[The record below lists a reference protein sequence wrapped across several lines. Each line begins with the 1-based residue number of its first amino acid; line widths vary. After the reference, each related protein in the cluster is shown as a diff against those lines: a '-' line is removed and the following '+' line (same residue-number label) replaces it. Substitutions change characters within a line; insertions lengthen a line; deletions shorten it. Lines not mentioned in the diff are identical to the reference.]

1 MGKPLA
7 FAIVGVFVWA
17 SFASAQMS
25 STNYQIRWDTFST
38 GGSDTSSSTS
48 YQLHDTVETGVAGT
62 STSSSYQLDQG
73 YRSGDF
79 AQIIKFDLFATS
91 SGTGRTAGAISG
103 NTVTVSSTSGL
114 VVDDYIS
121 VVEDYGTDN
130 VVAIGQITVVGTG
143 EVTVDEWKHAGTMP
157 VPDASGD
164 YVYELN
170 GASIGFGNLD
180 ATTVDLAVIGWEVT
194 VDNSNGYVVQVVEDG
209 NLRDGA
215 ASFSDVS
222 DGTVTAGSEEYGARS
237 SDTTLTD
244 SSFDTEDSAI
254 TTSFQDVDTES
265 TFAFESRDFLALKI
279 AAATTSTAGSY
290 GHTISVIA
298 SGNF

>member
-1 MGKPLA
+1 MGKNLA

-17 SFASAQMS
+17 SFASAQMGS
-25 STNYQIRWDTFST
+25 SNYQIRWDTFST

-48 YQLHDTVETGVAGT
+48 YQLHDTVESGVAGT

-91 SGTGRTAGAISG
+91 SGTGRAAGVISG

-114 VVDDYIS
+114 VVGDYIS

-130 VVAIGQITVVGTG
+130 ITAIGQIAVVGVG

-157 VPDASGD
+157 VLNASND

-170 GASIGFGNLD
+170 GAAISFGSLD
-180 ATTVDLAVIGWEVT
+180 DTTVDLAVIGWEVT
-194 VDNSNGYVVQVVEDG
+194 IDNSNGYVVQVVEDG

-215 ASFSDVS
+215 TSFSDVS

-244 SSFDTEDSAI
+244 SSFDTEDTAI
-254 TTSFQDVDTES
+254 TGTFQDIDTES
-265 TFAFESRDFLALKI
+265 TFSFESRDFLALKV
-279 AAATTSTAGSY
+279 AAANTSTAGSY
-290 GHTISVIA
+290 GHIISVIA